1 MIGVIR
7 KNATAD
13 DFEVKLAN
21 VADAEITQR
30 LPSLNEYKIGF
41 QLIERND
48 EGTRGMGV
56 MVYKLGEQWIY
67 VPAFFLN
74 GRIRGYDLMY
84 LPEKSQFVPAKDTW
98 VSYIR
103 QNRTPLLGDKAG
115 DLEKSKPKRA
125 DAVSLRRDQKSN
137 SIMFKSAS
145 LIDKENLEADLDEMT
160 TVVNDYDINK
170 FDLRKWI
177 PRLGKEAQI
186 CFLSTLNTNPDFA
199 NAILKFYDPEDIRK
213 IAAPMKDKTPAQ
225 DGSEV
230 QDGTYPLMVNAVHN
244 ENDLQII
251 TTQDTA
257 AIEKLDD
264 KAKEVVLRDGLYV
277 VDNRKNTSTV
287 FVDKQ
292 AVGSLT
298 TPTKSGYYEVLLA
311 DGSFRKCY
319 VIVTPKKKA
328 SWKLGRSI
336 CNVDE
341 NNNQG
346 PDTNSIDLK
355 TFTYLVIDLN
365 KPKVAHCYDQF
376 MLTRTLEAREATD
389 LSGIGIKPTSLMT
402 KFRDKAKKADSP
414 EVEAIDSEADL
425 NWNEC
430 VAIDSHGN
438 YERFQIEGSKVVGN
452 KVAGA
457 RLPCDTG
464 DEWRDMQGTVELTG
478 KPGHVCRKGSHLYI
492 PDGARIVSVRT
503 WGGSDMPL
511 GDIETIKHKI
521 IKTAGWRAL
530 TILTDGLSVSLD
542 GMFGKNR
549 GLTKQA
555 AMIKLVKEHGIGAAD
570 ARELINKQARVGRP
584 HRETYLVKYAAP
596 TWPDSFDEEPSI
608 GYDESVPTDE
618 NETMDPQQASM
629 SEESASKIID
639 ASDKG
644 VKDVMD
650 VSVLK
655 SLAASGSPGRM
666 VDDYLQDLMLAMD
679 RIGRIL
685 FMFYW
690 HYNSFKE
697 QYGHEKMSELEDSL
711 RDNFQNLSDLTL
723 FLHNTSGSEDQNLF
737 TDELTDN
744 FA

>member
-1 MIGVIR
+1 
-7 KNATAD
+7 
-13 DFEVKLAN
+13 
-21 VADAEITQR
+21 
-30 LPSLNEYKIGF
+30 
-41 QLIERND
+41 
-48 EGTRGMGV
+48 
-56 MVYKLGEQWIY
+56 
-67 VPAFFLN
+67 
-74 GRIRGYDLMY
+74 
-84 LPEKSQFVPAKDTW
+84 